1 VHSHICIS
9 PSTIMAS
16 AYWLAEEAANNSTG
30 GHGSRFVDSGYRS
43 LTNVKAKESEEPG
56 EGGFDVYVQ
65 VSSYTDR

>member
-9 PSTIMAS
+9 PFIIMAS

-43 LTNVKAKESEEPG
+43 PTDVKAKQSEEPG
-56 EGGFDVYVQ
+56 KGGFDEHVQSELVY
-65 VSSYTDR
+65 